1 MILTEYYAK
10 DDKAHGAAEGAATGI
25 IGLLEVCESDFSKQ
39 LAEYIGAEES
49 AQAAYDQET
58 KENEIEKTAKEQDVK
73 YKTKESKDLDKATAE
88 ATSDRAGVQTELD
101 AVNKYLASLH
111 AQCDETTEPYE
122 EQVRRRT
129 AEIAGLKE
137 ALTILEGEAVL
148 LQQSAKRKARWAAQE
163 QLRA

>member
-58 KENEIEKTAKEQDVK
+58 KEQDVK

-88 ATSDRAGVQTELD
+88 ATSDRSGVQTELY

-111 AQCDETTEPYE
+111 DQCDETTEPYE

-129 AEIAGLKE
+129 AEIAGLRE
-137 ALTILEGEAVL
+137 ALTILEGEAAL
-148 LQQSAKRKARWAAQE
+148 LQQSAKRKARRGAWE
-163 QLRA
+163 LRAGAA